1 MTEITTLLVPVTDP
15 AASARLYAAVL
26 GREPVDAIPTFVLFA
41 GTGVA
46 LGLWKKDGVEPRPD
60 PVAGGMEIGIKLAGF
75 AAVDAAHDA
84 WRALGLKIAM
94 PPRDLDFGR
103 SFVALDPDGHR
114 LRGYCL
120 SDAG

>member
-26 GREPVDAIPTFVLFA
+26 GRDPVEVSPTFVLFA

-46 LGLWKKDGVEPRPD
+46 LGLWKKEGVEPTPD
-60 PVAGGMEIGIKLAGF
+60 PVAGGMEIGLKLADP
-75 AAVDAAHDA
+75 AAVDAAHTA
-84 WRALGLKIAM
+84 WGALGLTIAM

-103 SFVALDPDGHR
+103 SVVVLDPDGHR
-114 LRGYCL
+114 IRGYCL
-120 SDAG
+120 ADEG

>member
-26 GREPVDAIPTFVLFA
+26 GREPVDASPTFVLFA

-60 PVAGGMEIGIKLAGF
+60 PVAGGMEIGIKLPDF
-75 AAVDAAHDA
+75 AAVETAHRA
-84 WRALGLKIAM
+84 WGELGLTIAM